1 MLTSFS
7 LDLLSSAV
15 DLSAVC
21 QPKETIIGSRFRS
34 NSYNST
40 LGLRVRTKKKENEK
54 LKEFEG
60 RLPESQ
66 GQNLALTSLCVCPR
80 PSTCPPSARARQR
93 SLEAA
98 SERGGNSLKGLKDFH
113 QKAKAFTRKPNL
125 ALTAYG
131 ASSRSQPYFY
141 QKARIWP

>member
-1 MLTSFS
+1 VRCLGPSDGPRGGGAFSYQRDTHVFSILQVGIGRLTSFS

-66 GQNLALTSLCVCPR
+66 GQNLALTS
-80 PSTCPPSARARQR
+80 
-93 SLEAA
+93 
-98 SERGGNSLKGLKDFH
+98 
-113 QKAKAFTRKPNL
+113 
-125 ALTAYG
+125 
-131 ASSRSQPYFY
+131 
-141 QKARIWP
+141 